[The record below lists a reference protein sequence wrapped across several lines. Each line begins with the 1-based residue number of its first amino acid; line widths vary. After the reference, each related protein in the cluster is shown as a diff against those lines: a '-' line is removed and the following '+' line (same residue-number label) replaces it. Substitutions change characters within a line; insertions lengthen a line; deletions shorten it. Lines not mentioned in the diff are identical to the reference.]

1 MIRQILRLTRW
12 EFFKIRRRW
21 LPWLLLAVIVIMNQL
36 SLWTIYVT
44 YSNETYFFSP
54 VDQYVV
60 ISLPPDADGVASAIK
75 VSCDDIDDGKVESI
89 LAGVP
94 DEFREQAHWEVAAH
108 RERCPEIR
116 DQIAAQRQLFL
127 NTCILPGS
135 LGTGL
140 KSGKDFVTI
149 LVIILATAIIGKEYS
164 LGTFRPALTRGPRRW
179 QFLGAKALSIVLISG
194 AGLLFVVLT
203 VVVGSLAMALLTGE
217 DLVTAESGTWSSSA
231 VIFVKMICALLPY
244 IAVSMFFTV
253 LTSSGTGGVSI
264 SLLYF
269 FGDLIAAGP
278 LTSLFGQHVVNYMLG
293 PNVMLVL
300 QTDFPLP
307 VEEGVGIF
315 ASLLDLYL
323 NPFLVML
330 AYTVVSGAGAFWIFL
345 RRDVTG
351 PRGE

>member
-12 EFFKIRRRW
+12 ELFKIRRRW
-21 LPWLLLAVIVIMNQL
+21 LPWLLLAVIVIMCQL
-36 SLWTIYVT
+36 TFSTIYVT
-44 YSNETYFFSP
+44 YSNETYFFAP
-54 VDQYVV
+54 VDQHVV
-60 ISLPPDADGVASAIK
+60 VSLPPDADGVESAIR
-75 VSCDDIDDGKVESI
+75 VSCDDIEDGKIESL
-89 LAGVP
+89 LAGVS
-94 DEFREQAHWEVAAH
+94 DDSREHAVREVESL

-135 LGTGL
+135 LNTGL
-140 KSGKDFVTI
+140 KSVKDFLPI
-149 LVIILATAIIGKEYS
+149 LVIILATAVIGKEYS
-164 LGTFRPALTRGPRRW
+164 LGTFRPALTRGAGRW
-179 QFLGAKALSIVLISG
+179 EFLGAKALSIVFISG
-194 AGLLFVVLT
+194 AGLLIVALT

-217 DLVTAESGTWSSSA
+217 DLVTAESGQWSSSA
-231 VIFVKMICALLPY
+231 VTFVKMICALLPY
-244 IAVSMFFTV
+244 IAVSLFFTV

-264 SLLYF
+264 SLVYF
-269 FGDLIAAGP
+269 FGDLIAASP
-278 LTSLFGQHVVNYMLG
+278 LTRLFGQNVVNFMLG

-307 VEEGVGIF
+307 VEEGASVF

-330 AYTVVSGAGAFWIFL
+330 AYTVVSGAAAFWFFL

-351 PRGE
+351 PRGD